1 MITRGLDTT
10 CPLPSACSAEISR
23 LRKRLAL
30 GLNNDSAKVDA
41 IAPGKLA
48 GMFTN
53 EVLLVFMAMPALAA
67 STEKL
72 LPGTCE
78 VALTL
83 SVVVLVMAL

>member
-1 MITRGLDTT
+1 MTRGLDTT
-10 CPLPSACSAEISR
+10 CPLPSACNAEISKFK
-23 LRKRLAL
+23 KRLAL

-41 IAPGKLA
+41 IAPGRLA

-72 LPGTCE
+72 LPGACVVE
-78 VALTL
+78 LML
-83 SVVVLVMAL
+83 SVVVLVIAL